1 MIELIHAQS
10 EGGATRAG
18 CQFQLLGLIQSAI
31 YRRGHVYKVCRP
43 ADQWHLLVPTALA
56 HALGP
61 VPWQG
66 RLLAVRMLSKV
77 CLLARGSQRLQVE
90 L

>member
-1 MIELIHAQS
+1 MVQLIQTQS
-10 EGGATRAG
+10 EGGATRAE
-18 CQFQLLGLIQSAI
+18 CQFQLLGLVQSAI
-31 YRRGHVYKVCRP
+31 HRRDRVYKVCRP
-43 ADQWHLLVPTALA
+43 GDQWHLLVPTALA

-61 VPWQG
+61 APWQG
-66 RLLAVRMLSKV
+66 HLLAVRVLSKV